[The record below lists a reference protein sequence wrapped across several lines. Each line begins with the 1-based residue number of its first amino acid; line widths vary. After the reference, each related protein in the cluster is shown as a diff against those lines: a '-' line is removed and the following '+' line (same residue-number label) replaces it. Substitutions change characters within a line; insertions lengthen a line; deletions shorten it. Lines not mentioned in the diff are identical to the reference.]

1 MLSYILTI
9 FNLIV
14 SLVVLLGGVALMA
27 MRRKEHGRASVVGMV
42 GCIMLLLGGVIGG
55 VFSLMLPNLVE
66 SLGMRGFTPVSL
78 IVNVAVMLL
87 QAVGTALLVW
97 AVIMP
102 RNQPQPTAQGAWQPQ
117 PEWQPG
123 QPDWQGGSQPGQPG
137 WQPGPQPGQP
147 GPQPGQPGWHPGPQQ
162 QPPGWQTPPQP
173 PFGQGQG

>member
-1 MLSYILTI
+1 MLSYILNI

-14 SLVVLLGGVALMA
+14 TLVVLLGGVTLMA

-42 GCIMLLLGGVIGG
+42 GCIALLLGGVISG
-55 VFSLMLPNLVE
+55 VFALLAQDLVE
-66 SLGMRGFTPVSL
+66 SLGLGGYQPVFF
-78 IVNVAVMLL
+78 IINVAVMLF
-87 QAVGTALLVW
+87 QTVGTALLIW

-102 RNQPQPTAQGAWQPQ
+102 RNRPQPPAQGAWQPQ

-147 GPQPGQPGWHPGPQQ
+147 GQPGWQFGPQQ

-173 PFGQGQG
+173 PFGQGHGQG